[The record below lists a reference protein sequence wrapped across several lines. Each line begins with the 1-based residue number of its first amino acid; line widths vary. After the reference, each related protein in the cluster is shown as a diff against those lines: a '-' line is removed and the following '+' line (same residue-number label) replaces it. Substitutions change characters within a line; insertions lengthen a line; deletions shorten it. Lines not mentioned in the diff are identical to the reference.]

1 MSSEFFKIFKVFL
14 KFDILCPYGRLGP
27 LPVHNHYIYNG
38 IYITAPRVPAADV
51 FPCGKT
57 QEKTAFSITPP
68 PIHFSPS

>member
-14 KFDILCPYGRLGP
+14 KFDILRPFGRLIS
-27 LPVHNHYIYNG
+27 LPVHNHYIY
-38 IYITAPRVPAADV
+38 IVAPRAPAAGV

-68 PIHFSPS
+68 PMHFSPS